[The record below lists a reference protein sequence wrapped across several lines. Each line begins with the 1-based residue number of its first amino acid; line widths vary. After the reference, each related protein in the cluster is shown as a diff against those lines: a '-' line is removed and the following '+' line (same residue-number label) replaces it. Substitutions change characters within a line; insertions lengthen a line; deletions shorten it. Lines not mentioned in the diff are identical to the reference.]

1 MKGAPER
8 IIDVCTTILVN
19 GTEEPLDEKWKTEFD
34 KAYDTLGSFGER
46 VLGFCDYRLPAS
58 EFPKGFQFNTEDVN
72 FPLKGFRFVGLSM
85 RYRLK
90 KLKYCRLPG
99 LISMID
105 PPRAAVPL
113 AVEKCRSAGIKVV
126 MVTGDHPNTAKV
138 P

>member
-1 MKGAPER
+1 MFRFQVSIHDNDTNGYLLTMKGAPER

-72 FPLKGFRFVGLSM
+72 FPLKGFRFVGLLM
-85 RYRLK
+85 
-90 KLKYCRLPG
+90 
-99 LISMID
+99 MID
-105 PPRAAVPL
+105 
-113 AVEKCRSAGIKVV
+113 
-126 MVTGDHPNTAKV
+126 
-138 P
+138 